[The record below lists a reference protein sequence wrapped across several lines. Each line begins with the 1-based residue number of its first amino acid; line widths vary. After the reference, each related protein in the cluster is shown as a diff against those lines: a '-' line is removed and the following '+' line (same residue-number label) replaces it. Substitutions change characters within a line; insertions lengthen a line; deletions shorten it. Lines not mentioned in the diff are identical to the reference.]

1 MASGAC
7 KFNGMECGEKEKKKK
22 KKKSTSALLQEV
34 QGLLVAPGHFLV
46 CKLR

>member
-7 KFNGMECGEKEKKKK
+7 KFNGMECGEKEKR
-22 KKKSTSALLQEV
+22 KKSTPAQLLEV